1 MEQREITSLLFDKIK
16 EWYRVI
22 FMQGLKKKKLNSDY
36 KVSVFHFIMQHIAII
51 RVIFPQTLTSV
62 HDI

>member
-1 MEQREITSLLFDKIK
+1 MEQWEITSLLFDKIK

-22 FMQGLKKKKLNSDY
+22 FMQGLKKKLNSDY